1 MALKK
6 LFLVVFF
13 TTFSLQVAG
22 QSLAIMG
29 ALDQEIAILIDSM
42 SQRKKILIGGIEFYK
57 GKLKGHKVVVFKA
70 GVGKVNAAYSTAIL
84 SQNFKLSSLIFTG
97 VAGGL
102 DPEALPGDL
111 VIGEKLVQYD
121 FGKVDSL
128 GFEIWPFRKLSG
140 GSHEE
145 LYVISDAR
153 LVQISQ
159 EAAEQVDFLP
169 VANRKPQVFSG
180 IIATGDLFVSSN
192 EKANWL
198 HKEFG
203 ALATEMEGA
212 AVAHICRSLGIPFII
227 IRSCSDNANNNARM
241 NFNQFV
247 GPASENSARLVLAI
261 LEKMKNYPSPF
272 TP

>member
-1 MALKK
+1 MAVKK
-6 LFLVVFF
+6 LLLVLLLCS
-13 TTFSLQVAG
+13 FSFVSAA
-22 QSLAIMG
+22 QSIAIMG

-42 SQRKKILIGGIEFYK
+42 GRNRKVTKGGIDFYK
-57 GKLKGHKVVVFKA
+57 GKLKGKKVVILKA

-84 SQNFKLSSLIFTG
+84 TQNFKLSSLIFTG

-128 GFEIWPFRKLSG
+128 GFEVSPFRKLSG

-145 LYVISDAR
+145 LYVVSNAR
-153 LVQISQ
+153 LVGISQ
-159 EAAEQVDFLP
+159 EAAKRVEFLP
-169 VANRKPQVFSG
+169 IANRQPKVFSG
-180 IIATGDLFVSSN
+180 VIATGDIFVSSN

-198 HKEFG
+198 YTEFD

-212 AVAHICRSLGIPFII
+212 AVAHICRTLGIPFIV
-227 IRSCSDNANNNARM
+227 IRSCSDNANNNARL

-247 GPASENSARLVLAI
+247 GPASENSARLVLEI
-261 LEKMKNYPSPF
+261 LDGMESPLF
-272 TP
+272 P

>member
-1 MALKK
+1 MKK
-6 LFLVVFF
+6 LVLVILFSSFSLVV
-13 TTFSLQVAG
+13 AA
-22 QSLAIMG
+22 QSIAIIG

-42 SQRKKILIGGIEFYK
+42 GRNRKVTKGGVDFYK
-57 GKLKGHKVVVFKA
+57 GKLKGEKVVILKA

-84 SQNFKLSSLIFTG
+84 TQNFKLSSLIFTG

-128 GFEIWPFRKLSG
+128 GFAVSPFRKLSG
-140 GSHEE
+140 GSHED
-145 LYVISDAR
+145 LYVNSDAR
-153 LVQISQ
+153 LVGISQ
-159 EAAEQVDFLP
+159 EAAKRVGFLP
-169 VANRKPQVFSG
+169 IANRQPKVFSG
-180 IIATGDLFVSSN
+180 VISTGDIFVSSN

-198 HKEFG
+198 YREFD
-203 ALATEMEGA
+203 ALATGMEGA
-212 AVAHICRSLGIPFII
+212 AVAHICRTLEIPFIV

-261 LEKMKNYPSPF
+261 LDGME
-272 TP
+272 